1 MDFKFLQD
9 LIVPA
14 QTKIVMVIM
23 DGLGGLPLEPGG
35 KTELETAR
43 TPNLDALAAQSAL
56 GLTVPVGPGITPG
69 SGPGHL
75 GIFGYDPI
83 RYQIGRGAL
92 EALGVD
98 FDLGP
103 HDVAA
108 RGNFCSVDAAGLLT
122 DRRAGRIPTSA
133 NKELAKLLRTI
144 KIDGVKF
151 FVETI
156 KEHRFA
162 FVMRGSGLGD
172 ALTETDPRKIGVP
185 ALPVRALKPDSEK
198 AARLANQF
206 IEQARKLLAAY
217 TPKHPA
223 NMILLRGFAKYPAMP
238 TYSELFGLRAAAI
251 AANGMYRGVAQLV
264 GMTALNVDGDTLAD
278 EFTVLEKN
286 WNDFDFFYLHVKKT
300 DTAGED
306 GDFARKV
313 RVIEEVDALMPR
325 LMALRPDVVIV
336 SGDHSSPALLKSH
349 SWHPVPTLLYSR
361 YEADGI
367 AEFGER
373 ACARGS
379 SPENEFSGWY
389 AKPVTNRL
397 KIREP
402 AKMSAFWTH
411 LVYPPGNS
419 IPRRP
424 A

>member
-1 MDFKFLQD
+1 MDFKFLQN

-14 QTKIVMVIM
+14 QTKIAMIIM

-35 KTELETAR
+35 KTELETAH

-83 RYQIGRGAL
+83 QYEIGRGVL

-103 HDVAA
+103 NDVAA

-122 DRRAGRIPTSA
+122 DRRAGRISTEVG
-133 NKELAKLLRTI
+133 KELAKLLRTI
-144 KIDGVKF
+144 KIDGVEF
-151 FVETI
+151 FVEPV

-162 FVMRGSGLGD
+162 FVMRGPGLGD
-172 ALTETDPRKIGVP
+172 ALTETDPQKTGVP
-185 ALPVRALKPDSEK
+185 ALPVCALKPDSEK
-198 AARLANQF
+198 AARLVNQF
-206 IEQARKLLAAY
+206 LEEAHKLLAD
-217 TPKHPA
+217 KHPA
-223 NMILLRGFAKYPAMP
+223 NMILLRGFARYPTLP
-238 TYSELFGLRAAAI
+238 TYQELFGLRAAGI
-251 AANGMYRGVAQLV
+251 ALNGMHRGVAKLV
-264 GMTALNVDGDTLAD
+264 GMQVLKVDGITLAD
-278 EFTVLEKN
+278 EFTALEKN

-306 GDFARKV
+306 GDFLRKV

-325 LMALRPDVVIV
+325 LLALKPDVVIV
-336 SGDHSSPALLKSH
+336 SGDHSSPAVLKSH
-349 SWHPVPTLLYSR
+349 SWHPVPTLLYAR
-361 YEADGI
+361 YVRADGI

-379 SPENEFSGWY
+379 LG
-389 AKPVTNRL
+389 VL
-397 KIREP
+397 P
-402 AKMSAFWTH
+402 AKDVMPIALANAQRITKF
-411 LVYPPGNS
+411 G
-419 IPRRP
+419 

>member
-1 MDFKFLQD
+1 MDSKFLQD

-14 QTKIVMVIM
+14 KTKIAMIIM

-83 RYQIGRGAL
+83 QYEIGRGAL

-103 HDVAA
+103 NDVAA
-108 RGNFCSVDAAGLLT
+108 RGNFCSVDTAGLLT
-122 DRRAGRIPTSA
+122 DRRAGRIPTEV
-133 NKELAKLLRTI
+133 NKELAILLRTI
-144 KIDGVKF
+144 KMDGVEF
-151 FVETI
+151 FVETV

-162 FVMRGSGLGD
+162 FIMRGSGLGE
-172 ALTETDPRKIGVP
+172 ALTETDPQKTGAP
-185 ALPVRALKPDSEK
+185 ALPVRALKPDCEK

-206 IEQARKLLAAY
+206 IDQARKLLAD
-217 TPKHPA
+217 KHPA

-238 TYSELFGLRAAAI
+238 TYAELFGLSAAAI
-251 AANGMYRGVAQLV
+251 AVNGMYRGVAKLV
-264 GMTALNVDGDTLAD
+264 GMKALKVDGDTVAD
-278 EFTVLEKN
+278 EFTTLEKN

-325 LMALRPDVVIV
+325 LTALKPDVVIV

-349 SWHPVPTLLYSR
+349 SWHPVPTMLYSKYVR
-361 YEADGI
+361 ADDI

-379 SPENEFSGWY
+379 LG
-389 AKPVTNRL
+389 VL
-397 KIREP
+397 P
-402 AKMSAFWTH
+402 AKDVMPIALANAQRITKF
-411 LVYPPGNS
+411 G
-419 IPRRP
+419 